1 MFSPYSSLFHKARAL
16 LIYCYYT
23 QKHAPETT
31 GLFGTKQHFSG
42 LVGISSSENQNEFCS
57 VHVTVHVSLAGIF

>member
-1 MFSPYSSLFHKARAL
+1 MFRSYSPLYHKARAF

-23 QKHAPETT
+23 QEHAPETT

-42 LVGISSSENQNEFCS
+42 LVGISASETQNEFLC
-57 VHVTVHVSLAGIF
+57 VHADLTGIF